1 MAICRAAADGRQAG
15 RQWIA
20 GAAGVGGKAVAGW
33 IGQVGKLNS
42 APPPRPIMFPREG
55 GGTRKR
61 RVSLVTSTTPA
72 SAGVVWIGRARA

>member
-42 APPPRPIMFPREG
+42 APPRPIMFPREG